1 MRYLRIWLS
10 MLALCV
16 FATHPAEAAF
26 NQAAIGPGDK
36 VTITFNL
43 TVPETHFGIKDNVSE
58 YVPGQRQLL
67 PALEQ
72 ALMGMKAGD
81 RKHVEFKP
89 EEGFGTYDPGK
100 RRTVARDQLPKEAKV
115 GDVYESAHG
124 QPFMVESLSDQN
136 AVVDFNHPL
145 AGKLVVFDVQVLK
158 VERAAETGIDS
169 NQSGSP
175 GTTITTFTG
184 ATVENVDQDSQKLR
198 FRTQEGQNWSLAVTD
213 SELLQGLKEGD
224 RVSLEVNS
232 DDRVKNIIKKEK
244 N

>member
-1 MRYLRIWLS
+1 

-16 FATHPAEAAF
+16 LATHPTEAAF
-26 NQAAIGPGDK
+26 NQDSIGPGDK
-36 VTITFNL
+36 VTIKFNL
-43 TVPETHFGIKDNVSE
+43 SVPETHFGIKDNVSE
-58 YVPGQRQLL
+58 YVPGERQLL

-89 EEGFGTYDPGK
+89 EEGFGMYDPGK
-100 RRTVARDQLPKEAKV
+100 RMTVARGQVPQEAKV

-158 VERAAETGIDS
+158 VEQAGKKGTDP
-169 NQSGSP
+169 NQQSGNP
-175 GTTITTFTG
+175 GATITTFTG
-184 ATVENVDQDSQKLR
+184 ATIENVDQDSQKLR
-198 FRTQEGQNWSLAVTD
+198 FRTQEGQDWSLAVTD
-213 SELLQGLKEGD
+213 SELLQGIKEGD